1 MSVKRVV
8 STSFW
13 TDSKVDSMLSSED
26 KYFFVYLLTNP
37 FTTQLGIYELPI
49 KQAAVHL
56 GWTGENMMVL
66 LERFENKYDLIK
78 YSQKSGEVAIKN
90 YLRHSIVKGG
100 KPVLDCLEKECRQVK
115 DKELVQYI
123 CKNLNKYYDRLNVTV
138 QEFVSRHIDEGV
150 DYGQKAQGKIID
162 YNRLDSERSERL
174 FG

>member
-1 MSVKRVV
+1 MAIKRIV

-56 GWTGENMMVL
+56 GWTSENMLVL
-66 LERFENKYDLIK
+66 LDRFEKKYGLIK
-78 YSQKSGEVAIKN
+78 YSQKTGEVAIKN

-100 KPVLDCLEKECRQVK
+100 KPVLDCLEKECGRVK
-115 DKELVQYI
+115 DPELIQYV
-123 CKNLNKYYDRLNVTV
+123 CQNLNQHYDSLNATV
-138 QEFVSRHIDEGV
+138 REFVSKHLHTGGDYGRDNKGKVV
-150 DYGQKAQGKIID
+150 DYNEKYSQYQH
-162 YNRLDSERSERL
+162 EL